1 MGKGNRNRDKR
12 KTEKNYPIKEI
23 IYTDEIQLNS
33 LLAQLDEGLMTALE
47 LTNQALS
54 GKGKTATTSGDLG
67 INGGI
72 GILNGNSSLSG
83 TKSSSETEHNMS
95 QQVVKTIYNDYAINV
110 LEERLGTKLKRLS
123 VALEGNL
130 VKYTAPFK
138 LFNPQAM
145 ENMMD
150 NFKGIMPYLDLSN
163 ELEEL
168 EEFDSGIELLS
179 FATKLTSGDCIFS
192 FGDGKAIAIAP
203 IDNFRRTIGQLQAIQ
218 ASKSKLTILGLVE
231 TIVNDDLLSFDN
243 NSSTNNYSGTDS
255 DLVDTKFLAEFINT
269 FAPKI
274 NFLILFLLG
283 FIKPGAKIIHPIA
296 IYFE

>member
-255 DLVDTKFLAEFINT
+255 DSVDTKFLAEFINT

>member
-83 TKSSSETEHNMS
+83 TKSLSETEHNMS

-163 ELEEL
+163 ELEAL

-255 DLVDTKFLAEFINT
+255 DSVDTKFLAEFINT

>member
-1 MGKGNRNRDKR
+1 
-12 KTEKNYPIKEI
+12 
-23 IYTDEIQLNS
+23 
-33 LLAQLDEGLMTALE
+33 MTALE

-255 DLVDTKFLAEFINT
+255 DSVDTKFLAEFINT

>member
-163 ELEEL
+163 GLEEL

-255 DLVDTKFLAEFINT
+255 DSVDTKFLAEFINT

>member
-145 ENMMD
+145 ENTMD

-255 DLVDTKFLAEFINT
+255 DSVDTKFLAEFINT

>member
-168 EEFDSGIELLS
+168 KEFDSGIELLS

-255 DLVDTKFLAEFINT
+255 DSVDTKFLAEFINT